1 MHVVLGATGHVGRQ
15 VALRLLDWGESVS
28 VVGRNPQTLAPFVKK
43 GAIPLVGS
51 LEDADFTL
59 RACAGAGTVFSLIP
73 PHPYAR
79 DLRLFQA
86 RAGASIAAAVA
97 AAGVTHVVNLS
108 CLGAQWPDGTGP
120 LAGLHEHEER
130 LNALPGL
137 NVLHLRAC
145 YFMENL
151 LGNIDLIKANGVN
164 GFPIRA
170 DLRMPVIAACD
181 VAEAVARSLTA
192 RDFKEIVVREL
203 LGAGDLTMRQMTR
216 LLGRA
221 IGLPGLKYV
230 EFSSDET
237 EHAMVNKGLSRDVA
251 KRICEMY
258 QALNDGRIT
267 SGLVRTPRNTTATRF
282 EEFASVFAAAYRGA
296 GAVAEEQVAL
306 SR

>member
-15 VALRLLDWGESVS
+15 VALRLLEWGESVG
-28 VVGRNPQTLAPFVKK
+28 VVGRNPKTLAPLVRK

-59 RACAGAGTVFSLIP
+59 RACIGARTVFSLIP

-79 DLRLFQA
+79 DLRLFQTV
-86 RAGASIAAAVA
+86 AGASIAAAVA

-120 LAGLHEHEER
+120 VAGLHEHEER

-137 NVLHLRAC
+137 NVLHVRAG

-151 LGNIDLIKANGVN
+151 LENIDLIKANGVN
-164 GFPIRA
+164 GSPVRA
-170 DLRMPVIAACD
+170 DLRLPVVAAGD
-181 VAEAVARSLTA
+181 VAEAVARSLKA
-192 RDFKEIVVREL
+192 LDFKEIAVREL
-203 LGAGDLTMRQMTR
+203 LGPRDLTMRQMTR

-237 EHAMVNKGLSRDVA
+237 EQAMIAKGISRDVA

-267 SGLVRTPRNTTATRF
+267 SGLVRTTRNTAATRF
-282 EEFASVFAAAYRGA
+282 EEFAPVFAAAYRGA
-296 GAVAEEQVAL
+296 GAVAEEQLAL